1 MTLEELTTHLLR
13 ICKENNYRKIYI
25 CGNGS
30 SGKTTLSKSLYNKAS
45 TIGTCNLI
53 SLDDYLVDITLRK
66 NSLYTWYENDKEYQ
80 GRYTSSC
87 KESYD
92 LKSVYALLYNL
103 DNGLDT
109 YYFPLRYQEKHNIRR
124 LYANYT
130 LTILEGAGTVF
141 LDKDANESLTIL
153 LGCSKELEIKR
164 RSKRT
169 KELKRDISEN
179 FDEVRSNEYRVNVL
193 SQKDTFDLVITS
205 DEDYKYHLVGKN
217 LVKNNS

>member
-45 TIGTCNLI
+45 TIGICNLI

-66 NSLYTWYENDKEYQ
+66 NSLYTWYENDKKYQ

-109 YYFPLRYQEKHNIRR
+109 YYFPLSYQEKHNIRR

-130 LTILEGAGTVF
+130 LTILEGVGTVF
-141 LDKDANESLTIL
+141 LDKDDNESLTIL

-179 FDEVRSNEYRVNVL
+179 FDEVRANEYRVNVL

-205 DEDYKYHLVGKN
+205 DEDYKYHLVGGN

>member
-1 MTLEELTTHLLR
+1 MTLEELTNYLLR

-45 TIGTCNLI
+45 TIGICNLI

-66 NSLYTWYENDKEYQ
+66 NSIYTWYENDKEYQ

-109 YYFPLRYQEKHNIRR
+109 YYFPLSYQEKHNIRR
-124 LYANYT
+124 LYTNYT
-130 LTILEGAGTVF
+130 LTILEGVGTVF

-179 FDEVRSNEYRVNVL
+179 FDEVRSREYQVNGL
-193 SQKDTFDLVITS
+193 NQTDIFDLVITS
-205 DEDYKYHLVGKN
+205 DEDSKYHLVGGN

>member
-1 MTLEELTTHLLR
+1 MTLEELTAHLLR

-30 SGKTTLSKSLYNKAS
+30 SGKTTLSKSLYNKVS
-45 TIGTCNLI
+45 TIGICNLI
-53 SLDDYLVDITLRK
+53 SLDDYLVDINIRK
-66 NSLYTWYENDKEYQ
+66 NSLYTWYENDKKYQ

-124 LYANYT
+124 LYTNYT
-130 LTILEGAGTVF
+130 LTILEGVGTSF
-141 LDKDANESLTIL
+141 Y
-153 LGCSKELEIKR
+153 IKMLM
-164 RSKRT
+164 SP
-169 KELKRDISEN
+169 
-179 FDEVRSNEYRVNVL
+179 
-193 SQKDTFDLVITS
+193 
-205 DEDYKYHLVGKN
+205 
-217 LVKNNS
+217 

>member
-30 SGKTTLSKSLYNKAS
+30 SGKTTLSKSLYNKVS
-45 TIGTCNLI
+45 TIGICNLI
-53 SLDDYLVDITLRK
+53 SLDDYLVDINIRK
-66 NSLYTWYENDKEYQ
+66 NSLYTWYENDKKYQ

-124 LYANYT
+124 LYTNYT
-130 LTILEGAGTVF
+130 LTILEGVGTVF

-179 FDEVRSNEYRVNVL
+179 FDEVRANEYRVNVL

-205 DEDYKYHLVGKN
+205 DEDYKYHLVGGN

>member
-1 MTLEELTTHLLR
+1 MNLEELTTYLLR

-45 TIGTCNLI
+45 TIGLCNLI
-53 SLDDYLVDITLRK
+53 SLDDYLVDLNLRK
-66 NSLYTWYENDKEYQ
+66 NSTYTWYENDKKYQ
-80 GRYTSSC
+80 GRYTSSY
-87 KESYD
+87 KETYD

-103 DNGLDT
+103 DNGLDS

-130 LTILEGAGTVF
+130 LTILEGVGTIF
-141 LDKDANESLTIL
+141 LDKDTKESLTIL
-153 LGCSKELEIKR
+153 LECSKYLEIKR
-164 RSKRT
+164 RSNRT

-179 FDEVRSNEYRVNVL
+179 FDEVRAREYQVNVL
-193 SQKDTFDLVITS
+193 SQKETFDLIINS
-205 DEDYKYHLVGKN
+205 DEDYKYHLVGGK
-217 LVKNNS
+217 LFKNNS

>member
-30 SGKTTLSKSLYNKAS
+30 SGKTTLSKSLYSKAS
-45 TIGTCNLI
+45 TIGICNLI
-53 SLDDYLVDITLRK
+53 SLDDYLVDINIRK
-66 NSLYTWYENDKEYQ
+66 NSLYTLYENDKKYQ

-124 LYANYT
+124 LYTNYT
-130 LTILEGAGTVF
+130 LTILEGVGTVF

-179 FDEVRSNEYRVNVL
+179 FDEVRANEYRVNVL

-205 DEDYKYHLVGKN
+205 DEDYKYHLVGGN
-217 LVKNNS
+217 LFKNNS

>member
-45 TIGTCNLI
+45 TIGICNLI

-109 YYFPLRYQEKHNIRR
+109 YYFPLSYQEKHNIRR
-124 LYANYT
+124 LYTNYT
-130 LTILEGAGTVF
+130 LTILEGVGTVF

-153 LGCSKELEIKR
+153 LGCSK
-164 RSKRT
+164 
-169 KELKRDISEN
+169 
-179 FDEVRSNEYRVNVL
+179 
-193 SQKDTFDLVITS
+193 
-205 DEDYKYHLVGKN
+205 
-217 LVKNNS
+217 

>member
-1 MTLEELTTHLLR
+1 MTLEELTTYLLR

-30 SGKTTLSKSLYNKAS
+30 SGKTTLSKSLYNKVS
-45 TIGTCNLI
+45 TIGICNLI
-53 SLDDYLVDITLRK
+53 SLDDYLVDINIRK

-124 LYANYT
+124 LYTNYT
-130 LTILEGAGTVF
+130 LTILEGVGTVF

-179 FDEVRSNEYRVNVL
+179 FDEVRSREYQVNVL
-193 SQKDTFDLVITS
+193 NQKDIFDLVITS
-205 DEDYKYHLVGKN
+205 DEDYKYHLVGGN

>member
-45 TIGTCNLI
+45 TIGICNLI
-53 SLDDYLVDITLRK
+53 SLDDYLVDINIRK
-66 NSLYTWYENDKEYQ
+66 NSLYTWYEDDKKYQ

-124 LYANYT
+124 LYTNYT
-130 LTILEGAGTVF
+130 LTILEGVGTVF

-179 FDEVRSNEYRVNVL
+179 FDEVRANEYRVNVL

-205 DEDYKYHLVGKN
+205 DEDYKYHLVGGN
-217 LVKNNS
+217 LVKYNS

>member
-1 MTLEELTTHLLR
+1 MTLEELTTYLLKL
-13 ICKENNYRKIYI
+13 CKEKNYRKIYI

-45 TIGTCNLI
+45 TIGICNLI

-66 NSLYTWYENDKEYQ
+66 NSLYTWYENDKKYQ

-92 LKSVYALLYNL
+92 LKCVYALLYNL

-124 LYANYT
+124 LYTNYT
-130 LTILEGAGTVF
+130 LTILEGVGTVF

-153 LGCSKELEIKR
+153 LGCSKDLEIKR

-169 KELKRDISEN
+169 KELNRDISEN
-179 FDEVRSNEYRVNVL
+179 FDEVRSREYRVNVL
-193 SQKDTFDLVITS
+193 SQKDTFSLIINS
-205 DEDYKYHLVGKN
+205 DENYQYHLVGGKLFN
-217 LVKNNS
+217 GKS

>member
-45 TIGTCNLI
+45 TIGICNLI
-53 SLDDYLVDITLRK
+53 SLDDYLVDINIRK
-66 NSLYTWYENDKEYQ
+66 NSLYTWYEDDKKYQ

-109 YYFPLRYQEKHNIRR
+109 YYFPISYQEKHNIRR
-124 LYANYT
+124 LYTNYT
-130 LTILEGAGTVF
+130 LTILEGVGTVF

-179 FDEVRSNEYRVNVL
+179 FDEVRANEYRVNVL

-205 DEDYKYHLVGKN
+205 DEDYKYHLVGGN

>member
-30 SGKTTLSKSLYNKAS
+30 SRKTTLSKSLYNKAS
-45 TIGTCNLI
+45 TIGICNLI

-66 NSLYTWYENDKEYQ
+66 NSLYTWYENNKEYQ

-130 LTILEGAGTVF
+130 LTILEGVGTVF

-169 KELKRDISEN
+169 KELKRDIYEN
-179 FDEVRSNEYRVNVL
+179 FDEVRSREYQVNVL

-205 DEDYKYHLVGKN
+205 DEDYKYHLVGGN

>member
-1 MTLEELTTHLLR
+1 MSLEELTTHLLR

-30 SGKTTLSKSLYNKAS
+30 SGKTTLSKSLYNKVS
-45 TIGTCNLI
+45 TIGICNLI
-53 SLDDYLVDITLRK
+53 SLDDYLVDIILRN

-124 LYANYT
+124 LYTNYT
-130 LTILEGAGTVF
+130 LTILEGVGTVF
-141 LDKDANESLTIL
+141 LDKDASESLTIL

-179 FDEVRSNEYRVNVL
+179 FDEVRSREYQVNVL

-205 DEDYKYHLVGKN
+205 DEDYKYHLVGGN

>member
-45 TIGTCNLI
+45 TIGICNLI

-66 NSLYTWYENDKEYQ
+66 NSIYTWYENDKEYQ

-109 YYFPLRYQEKHNIRR
+109 YYFPLSYQEKHNIRR
-124 LYANYT
+124 LYTNYT
-130 LTILEGAGTVF
+130 LTILEGVGTVF

-179 FDEVRSNEYRVNVL
+179 FDEVRSREYQVNVL
-193 SQKDTFDLVITS
+193 NQKDIFDLVITS
-205 DEDYKYHLVGKN
+205 DEDYKYHLVGGN

>member
-45 TIGTCNLI
+45 TIGICNLI
-53 SLDDYLVDITLRK
+53 SLDDYLVDINIRK
-66 NSLYTWYENDKEYQ
+66 NSLYTWYEDDKKYQ

-124 LYANYT
+124 LYTNYT
-130 LTILEGAGTVF
+130 LTILEGVGTVF

-179 FDEVRSNEYRVNVL
+179 FDEVRANEYRVNVL
-193 SQKDTFDLVITS
+193 SQKDTFDLVIKS
-205 DEDYKYHLVGKN
+205 DEDYKYHLVGGN

>member
-45 TIGTCNLI
+45 TIGICNLI

-66 NSLYTWYENDKEYQ
+66 NSIYTWYENDKEYQ

-103 DNGLDT
+103 YNGLDT
-109 YYFPLRYQEKHNIRR
+109 YYFPLSYQEKHNIRR
-124 LYANYT
+124 LYTNYT
-130 LTILEGAGTVF
+130 LTILEGVGTVF

-179 FDEVRSNEYRVNVL
+179 FDEVRSREYQVNVL
-193 SQKDTFDLVITS
+193 NQKDIFDLVITS
-205 DEDYKYHLVGKN
+205 DEDYKYHLVGGN

>member
-30 SGKTTLSKSLYNKAS
+30 SGKTTLSKSLYNKVS
-45 TIGTCNLI
+45 TIGICNLI
-53 SLDDYLVDITLRK
+53 SLDDYLVDINIRK
-66 NSLYTWYENDKEYQ
+66 NSLYTWYENDKKYQ

-124 LYANYT
+124 LYTNYT
-130 LTILEGAGTVF
+130 LTILEGVGTVF
-141 LDKDANESLTIL
+141 LDKDAYESLTIL

-164 RSKRT
+164 RRKRT

-179 FDEVRSNEYRVNVL
+179 FDEVRANEYRVNVL

-205 DEDYKYHLVGKN
+205 DEDYKYHLVGGN

>member
-45 TIGTCNLI
+45 TIGICNLI

-66 NSLYTWYENDKEYQ
+66 NSIYTWYENDKEYQ

-130 LTILEGAGTVF
+130 LTILEGVGTVF

-179 FDEVRSNEYRVNVL
+179 FDEVRSREYQVNVL

-205 DEDYKYHLVGKN
+205 DEDYKYHLVGGN

>member
-45 TIGTCNLI
+45 TIGICNLI

-66 NSLYTWYENDKEYQ
+66 NSLYTWYENNKEYQ

-109 YYFPLRYQEKHNIRR
+109 YYFPIRYQEKHNIRR

-130 LTILEGAGTVF
+130 LTILEGVGTVF

-179 FDEVRSNEYRVNVL
+179 FDEVRANEYRVNVL
-193 SQKDTFDLVITS
+193 NKKDTFDLVITS
-205 DEDYKYHLVGKN
+205 DEDYKYHLVGGN

>member
-1 MTLEELTTHLLR
+1 MTLEELTAYLLKL
-13 ICKENNYRKIYI
+13 CKEKNYRKIYI

-45 TIGTCNLI
+45 TIGICNLI

-66 NSLYTWYENDKEYQ
+66 NSLYTWYENNKEYQ

-130 LTILEGAGTVF
+130 LTILEGVGTVF

-179 FDEVRSNEYRVNVL
+179 FDEVRANEYQVNVL

-205 DEDYKYHLVGKN
+205 DEDYKYHLVGGN
-217 LVKNNS
+217 LVKYNS

>member
-45 TIGTCNLI
+45 TIGICNLI
-53 SLDDYLVDITLRK
+53 SLDDYLVDINIRK
-66 NSLYTWYENDKEYQ
+66 NSLYTLYENDKKYQ

-124 LYANYT
+124 LYTNYT
-130 LTILEGAGTVF
+130 LTILEGVGTVF

-179 FDEVRSNEYRVNVL
+179 FDEVRANEYRVNVL

-205 DEDYKYHLVGKN
+205 DEDYKYHLVGGN
-217 LVKNNS
+217 LFKNNS

>member
-66 NSLYTWYENDKEYQ
+66 NSLYTWYENDKKYQ

-109 YYFPLRYQEKHNIRR
+109 YYFPINYQEKHNIRR

-130 LTILEGAGTVF
+130 LTILEGVGTVF

>member
-45 TIGTCNLI
+45 TIGICNLI

-66 NSLYTWYENDKEYQ
+66 NSLYTWYENDKKYQ

-109 YYFPLRYQEKHNIRR
+109 YYFPLRYQEKRNIRR
-124 LYANYT
+124 LYTNYT
-130 LTILEGAGTVF
+130 LTILEGVGTVF

-179 FDEVRSNEYRVNVL
+179 FDEVRSREYQVNVL

-205 DEDYKYHLVGKN
+205 DEDYKYHLVGEN

>member
-130 LTILEGAGTVF
+130 LTILEGVGTVF

-179 FDEVRSNEYRVNVL
+179 FNEVRANEYRVNVL

-205 DEDYKYHLVGKN
+205 DEDYKYHLVGGN

>member
-45 TIGTCNLI
+45 TIGICNLI
-53 SLDDYLVDITLRK
+53 SLDDYLVDINIRK
-66 NSLYTWYENDKEYQ
+66 NSLYTWYEDDKKYQ

-124 LYANYT
+124 LYTNYT
-130 LTILEGAGTVF
+130 LTILEGVGTVF

-179 FDEVRSNEYRVNVL
+179 FDEVRANEYRVNVL

-205 DEDYKYHLVGKN
+205 DEDYKYHLVGGN